1 MLTDGAERVME
12 YIRRTSES
20 GGKNSVTVPPPLG
33 EASDV
38 REAKRQEG
46 GYRGKK
52 KIWNRK
58 REEGQRT
65 ALTEPGPSA
74 RQPAMMRPRLRPLT
88 SARTL
93 EGGLA
98 RDVIG
103 GRAPGSTSD
112 SSPFSLSTALL
123 YSRPCPPSLAY
134 LISSPVIPCLAS
146 LGWGSLGAQIQPA
159 WLIPHLADHVKQR
172 KCFLLNAARAHHS
185 LLFFLTVSLHV
196 LELSSMTAKIFIC
209 LFNAIPP
216 KSRIVL
222 THSCM
227 NFVHSTAY

>member
-146 LGWGSLGAQIQPA
+146 LG
-159 WLIPHLADHVKQR
+159 
-172 KCFLLNAARAHHS
+172 
-185 LLFFLTVSLHV
+185 
-196 LELSSMTAKIFIC
+196 
-209 LFNAIPP
+209 
-216 KSRIVL
+216 
-222 THSCM
+222 
-227 NFVHSTAY
+227 